1 VDLSREVEL
10 AIKSILL
17 PLSGLP
23 GRGQWLDAVVR
34 LAREWGAHVEVLH
47 VAMDP
52 RDSVAYVGEGMTS
65 AMIGD
70 VMSVAE
76 RESDE
81 RRQEA
86 QKVFEDACQRN
97 GVTISDQ
104 IEGGPAT
111 AHFTIVTG
119 REEDVIA
126 SRGRLAD
133 LICARRPEGGG
144 EEVTFSVTLEAA
156 LLDTGCPVLV
166 LPPSD
171 PMDFG
176 KSVAIYW
183 NGSPEA
189 GKAINFAM
197 QFLEKAEKVVVLEVD
212 AENHSGP
219 NTKEVVKYLAWHGVR
234 AESRNLEGVGSDSD
248 SLLAATNA
256 AGADMLVMGAYTRSR
271 LRRLVFG
278 GVTRDILTRSSVPV
292 LMAH

>member
-1 VDLSREVEL
+1 M

-34 LAREWGAHVEVLH
+34 RAREWGAHVEALH
-47 VAMDP
+47 VAIDP

-70 VMSVAE
+70 VMAVAE
-76 RESDE
+76 QESDE

-97 GVTISDQ
+97 NVTISDQ
-104 IEGGPAT
+104 PDAGPGT

-119 REEDVIA
+119 REEDIIA

-133 LICARRPEGGG
+133 LIFARRPEGGG

-156 LLDTGCPVLV
+156 LLDTGCPVLI

-171 PMDFG
+171 PVEFG
-176 KSVAIYW
+176 RSVAIYW

-197 QFLEKAEKVVVLEVD
+197 PFLEKAEQVCVLEVD
-212 AENHSGP
+212 AEHHSGP
-219 NTKEVVKYLAWHGVR
+219 GTEEVVRYLAWHGVK
-234 AESRNLEGVGSDSD
+234 AEGRNLERASSDSE
-248 SLLAATNA
+248 SLLAATSA

-278 GVTRDILTRSSVPV
+278 GVTRDVLTRSGVPV

>member
-1 VDLSREVEL
+1 M
-10 AIKSILL
+10 AIKTILV

-23 GRGQWLDAVVR
+23 GRGQWMDAVIR
-34 LAREWGAHVEVLH
+34 LSREWDAHLETLH

-70 VMSVAE
+70 VMAVAE

-104 IEGGPAT
+104 PDSGPRT

-119 REEDVIA
+119 REEDVVA

-133 LICARRPEGGG
+133 LIFARRPEGGG

-156 LLDTGCPVLV
+156 LLDTGRPVLI

-171 PMDFG
+171 PVEFG
-176 KSVAIYW
+176 SSIAIYW

-189 GKAINFAM
+189 GKAINYAM
-197 QFLEKAEKVVVLEVD
+197 PFLEKADRVSVIEVD

-219 NTKEVVKYLAWHGVR
+219 GTEDVTNYLAWHGVR
-234 AESRNLEGVGSDSD
+234 AEGRDLERKGSDSE
-248 SLLAATNA
+248 SLLAATSA

-278 GVTRDILTRSSVPV
+278 GVTRDVLTRSAVPV

>member
-1 VDLSREVEL
+1 MT
-10 AIKSILL
+10 IKTILV

-23 GRGQWLDAVVR
+23 GRGLWLDAVVKR
-34 LAREWGAHVEVLH
+34 SQEWGAHVEAIH

-70 VMSVAE
+70 VMAVTE

-86 QKVFEDACQRN
+86 QKVFEDACHRN

-104 IEGGPAT
+104 PDSGPGA

-119 REEDVIA
+119 REEDVVA

-133 LICARRPEGGG
+133 LICARRPEGSG
-144 EEVTFSVTLEAA
+144 EEITFSVTLEAA
-156 LLDTGCPVLV
+156 LLDTGRPVLV
-166 LPPSD
+166 LPPSA
-171 PMDFG
+171 PVNFG
-176 KSVAIYW
+176 KSIAIYW
-183 NGSPEA
+183 NGSPEV
-189 GKAINFAM
+189 GKAINYAM
-197 QFLEKAEKVVVLEVD
+197 PFLEKSEKVFVVEVG
-212 AENHSGP
+212 AESQSGP
-219 NTKEVVKYLAWHGVR
+219 GTEDVVRYLAWHGVK
-234 AESRNLEGVGSDSD
+234 AEGSEFERKGSDSE
-248 SLLAATNA
+248 SLLASTSTV
-256 AGADMLVMGAYTRSR
+256 GADMLVMGAYTRSR

-278 GVTRDILTRSSVPV
+278 GVTRDVLTCSGLPV

>member
-1 VDLSREVEL
+1 MS
-10 AIKSILL
+10 IKTILV

-23 GRGQWLDAVVR
+23 GRGQWLDAAVKR
-34 LAREWGAHVEVLH
+34 SHEWGAHLEAIH

-70 VMSVAE
+70 VMAVAE

-81 RRQEA
+81 RRQQA
-86 QKVFEDACQRN
+86 QKIFEDTCHRN
-97 GVTISDQ
+97 NVTISDQ
-104 IEGGPAT
+104 AESGPGT

-119 REEDVIA
+119 REEDVMA

-133 LICARRPEGGG
+133 LIFVRRPEGGG

-156 LLDTGCPVLV
+156 LLDTGRPVLI
-166 LPPSD
+166 LPPSA
-171 PMDFG
+171 PLDFG
-176 KSVAIYW
+176 SSIAIYW
-183 NGSPEA
+183 NGTAEA
-189 GKAINFAM
+189 GKAMNFAM
-197 QFLEKAEKVVVLEVD
+197 PFLDKAEKVSVVEVD

-219 NTKEVVKYLAWHGVR
+219 GMEDVIRYLAWHGVK
-234 AESRNLEGVGSDSD
+234 AEGTELERKGSDSE
-248 SLLAATNA
+248 SLLASTNSV
-256 AGADMLVMGAYTRSR
+256 GADMLVMGAYTRSR

-278 GVTRDILTRSSVPV
+278 GVTRDMLTRSSVPV

>member
-1 VDLSREVEL
+1 M
-10 AIKSILL
+10 AIKTMLA

-23 GRGQWLDAVVR
+23 GRGQWLDAAMR
-34 LAREWGAHVEVLH
+34 MTGEWGAHLEALH

-76 RESDE
+76 REAEE
-81 RRQEA
+81 RREQA
-86 QKVFEDACQRN
+86 QKVFEDACKRN

-104 IEGGPAT
+104 PSSGPGT
-111 AHFTIVTG
+111 AHFTMVTG

-133 LICARRPEGGG
+133 LIIARRPEGGG

-156 LLDTGCPVLV
+156 LLDTGRPVLV
-166 LPPSD
+166 VPPND
-171 PMDFG
+171 PVQFG
-176 KSVAIYW
+176 KSIAIYW
-183 NGSPEA
+183 NGSPEV
-189 GKAINFAM
+189 GKAINYAM
-197 QFLEKAEKVVVLEVD
+197 PFLEKAERIFVLEVD
-212 AENHSGP
+212 AESHSGP
-219 NTKEVVKYLAWHGVR
+219 TTADVVGYLAWHGVK
-234 AESRNLEGVGSDSD
+234 AEGRNLDRQGSDSE
-248 SLLAATNA
+248 SLLAATSA
-256 AGADMLVMGAYTRSR
+256 AEADMLVMGAYTRSR

-278 GVTRDILTRSSVPV
+278 GVTRDILTRSGVPV

>member
-1 VDLSREVEL
+1 M
-10 AIKSILL
+10 AIKTILV

-23 GRGQWLDAVVR
+23 GRGQWLDAVVKI
-34 LAREWGAHVEVLH
+34 ARELDAHIEALH

-70 VMSVAE
+70 VMAVAE
-76 RESDE
+76 REAEE
-81 RRQEA
+81 RRQQA
-86 QKVFEDACQRN
+86 QKVFEDACTRN
-97 GVTISDQ
+97 DVTVSDQ
-104 IEGGPAT
+104 PDSGQFA

-133 LICARRPEGGG
+133 LILARRPEEG

-156 LLDTGCPVLV
+156 LLDTGRPVLV

-171 PMDFG
+171 PVDFG
-176 KSVAIYW
+176 SSIAIYW

-189 GKAINFAM
+189 GKAMNYAM
-197 QFLEKAEKVVVLEVD
+197 PFLQKAGTVSVLEVGE
-212 AENHSGP
+212 AHHSGP
-219 NTKEVVKYLAWHGVR
+219 GTVEVVNYLAWHGVK
-234 AESRNLEGVGSDSD
+234 AEGRNLERQGSDSE
-248 SLLAATNA
+248 SLLAATSA

-278 GVTRDILTRSSVPV
+278 GVTRDVLTRSGVPV

>member
-1 VDLSREVEL
+1 MV
-10 AIKSILL
+10 IKTILV

-23 GRGQWLDAVVR
+23 GRGLWLDAVINR
-34 LAREWGAHVEVLH
+34 SREWGAHVEAIH

-70 VMSVAE
+70 VMAVAE

-86 QKVFEDACQRN
+86 QKVFEDACHRN
-97 GVTISDQ
+97 NVTISEKTDS
-104 IEGGPAT
+104 GPGT

-119 REEDVIA
+119 REEDVMA

-133 LICARRPEGGG
+133 LIFARRPEGGG

-156 LLDTGCPVLV
+156 LLDTGRPVLV
-166 LPPSD
+166 LPASD
-171 PMDFG
+171 PVDFG
-176 KSVAIYW
+176 KSIAIYW

-189 GKAINFAM
+189 GKSINYAM
-197 QFLEKAEKVVVLEVD
+197 PFLEKSEKVSVVEVD

-219 NTKEVVKYLAWHGVR
+219 GTEEVVRYLAWHGVK
-234 AESRNLEGVGSDSD
+234 AEATELERKGSDSE
-248 SLLAATNA
+248 SLLASANSV
-256 AGADMLVMGAYTRSR
+256 GADMLVMGAYTRSR
-271 LRRLVFG
+271 LRRLIFG
-278 GVTRDILTRSSVPV
+278 GVTRDVLTRSSVPV